1 MLRDNELFYAV
12 LGKAIGLVIGLV
24 VSIVIITVGC

>member
-12 LGKAIGLVIGLV
+12 LGKAIGLVIGLT
-24 VSIVIITVGC
+24 VSFIIMAVC

>member
-24 VSIVIITVGC
+24 VSIIIIITGC

>member
-12 LGKAIGLVIGLV
+12 LGKAIGLVIGLT
-24 VSIVIITVGC
+24 VSFIIIVVGC

>member
-24 VSIVIITVGC
+24 VSFIIMAGC

>member
-12 LGKAIGLVIGLV
+12 LGRGIGLAIGLV
-24 VSIVIITVGC
+24 VSIIIIMVGC